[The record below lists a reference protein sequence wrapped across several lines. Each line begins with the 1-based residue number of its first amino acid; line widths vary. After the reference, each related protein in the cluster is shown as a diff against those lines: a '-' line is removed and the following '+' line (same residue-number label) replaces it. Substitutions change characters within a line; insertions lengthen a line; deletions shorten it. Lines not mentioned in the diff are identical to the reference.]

1 MDILIISHFGSTYSE
16 TDNDRFLYLA
26 NLLTQNNN
34 VEIVTSSF
42 CHEKKVHRNQTE
54 ASWPFKITFI
64 EEPGYKRNVCIKRF
78 YSHYLFGL
86 NLYKYISNRKKPD
99 VIYCAVPSLTGP
111 YFISKYCMK
120 NSIKFVVDIQ
130 DLWPEAFKMIF
141 NVPILSDFVFKP
153 FVIMANA
160 IYKNA
165 DDIVAVSQT
174 YVERAIKVNKK
185 VRQGVSIFLG
195 TDLERYDENVKENKI
210 ISCQEDII
218 RIGYCGTLGSS
229 YDIKCVIDALKII
242 KENNKQKVQFVLMG
256 DGPKKSEFEEYA
268 KQKEVDCCF
277 KGRVPYDQM
286 CALIA
291 DCDIVVNPIMRR
303 AAQSIINKHAD
314 YAASGHPVVNTQ
326 EADEYRQLVEKY
338 ERGFNCKNG
347 EADDLAAKINLLI
360 DNKELRYRMGKN
372 ARRCAEENFD
382 RKRTYKKIEKVI
394 LGEMKSGI
402 EL

>member
-141 NVPILSDFVFKP
+141 NVPILSDF
-153 FVIMANA
+153 NH
-160 IYKNA
+160 
-165 DDIVAVSQT
+165 
-174 YVERAIKVNKK
+174 
-185 VRQGVSIFLG
+185 L
-195 TDLERYDENVKENKI
+195 
-210 ISCQEDII
+210 
-218 RIGYCGTLGSS
+218 
-229 YDIKCVIDALKII
+229 
-242 KENNKQKVQFVLMG
+242 
-256 DGPKKSEFEEYA
+256 
-268 KQKEVDCCF
+268 
-277 KGRVPYDQM
+277 
-286 CALIA
+286 
-291 DCDIVVNPIMRR
+291 
-303 AAQSIINKHAD
+303 
-314 YAASGHPVVNTQ
+314 
-326 EADEYRQLVEKY
+326 
-338 ERGFNCKNG
+338 
-347 EADDLAAKINLLI
+347 
-360 DNKELRYRMGKN
+360 
-372 ARRCAEENFD
+372 
-382 RKRTYKKIEKVI
+382 
-394 LGEMKSGI
+394 
-402 EL
+402 